1 MPVRFKCVEYPVV
14 CRHPFEISRR
24 EAVPQPLL
32 CTEQAE
38 KIRARD
44 VPAPKI
50 IVHNKD
56 LRILS
61 HAIAAESLNICPLRV
76 VGDLAHRG
84 A

>member
-1 MPVRFKCVEYPVV
+1 LGGIGLKSPGVKRRPNRF
-14 CRHPFEISRR
+14 S
-24 EAVPQPLL
+24 AQS
-32 CTEQAE
+32 
-38 KIRARD
+38 IRARD

>member
-1 MPVRFKCVEYPVV
+1 VPALKVSKTQAFAGIGLKSPDVKGR
-14 CRHPFEISRR
+14 
-24 EAVPQPLL
+24 PQPLL

-50 IVHNKD
+50 ILHNKD

-61 HAIAAESLNICPLRV
+61 HAIAAESLNISPLRV
-76 VGDLAHRG
+76 VGDPAHRG